1 MYLKNAVRARNQT
14 QVYLGGTQ
22 ELVLPEATL
31 RRQARELE
39 PQVELHSHDAPA
51 MCPFGKWATYPL

>member
-22 ELVLPEATL
+22 ELVLPEAIL
-31 RRQARELE
+31 RHQARERE
-39 PQVELHSHDAPA
+39 PQVELHSHGAPA
-51 MCPFGKWATYPL
+51 MRPFGRWATYPL